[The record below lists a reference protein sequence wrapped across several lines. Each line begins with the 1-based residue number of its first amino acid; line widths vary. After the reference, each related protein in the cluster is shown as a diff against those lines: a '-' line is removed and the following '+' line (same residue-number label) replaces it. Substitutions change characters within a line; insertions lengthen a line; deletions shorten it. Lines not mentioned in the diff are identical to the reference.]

1 MQNLMTSHIQSTLL
15 LLCVSTLSSACVVT
29 SHVKK
34 KDCLDGDCSAFT
46 LSKSGLVKQKPDKLD
61 PLSYQYDYSLAGSD
75 IVSEGMLIELDTQ
88 KTCQGLH
95 NTVDLYSPNK
105 PNFPSYYVWTGVGAA
120 AVGAGVIDP
129 IIAAVGGL
137 GLVYGGFEWY
147 YFSGKFNYKFPRTEA
162 LEFYPCASKERVNTQ
177 DDQNVVYS
185 IFPNGLSDSM
195 GTTSPHSIEIH
206 PSQVKSHSSTQLKI
220 IDDQFL
226 IPTHALGFAHMEDP
240 TAPTLKVKPHYD
252 ITPPEK
258 EYAPVDVQEERK
270 DESEISNESQ
280 AEPSPTPEEQTDND
294 NTDTNNTDTK
304 VEDSIEEQSE
314 STTNSSEGV
323 NFELLTPTY
332 IYSTEILSITAPSP
346 PVREWYCGT
355 IAHFSYIKTL
365 DEKGNK
371 LPVDQWKIGFTFPD
385 AVSDIDESQSALE
398 GSRLYKNAEMSWQ
411 YPDGT
416 AVFRYHK
423 NALRKCDNSSRMNTW
438 NVASNT
444 LRENPTA
451 YREIRSALSGITPK
465 TIYVPKSIR
474 QPSRNPLEEDTSVAS
489 SSYDNGYRLEERKE
503 AEVKKQRSTGKKSKK
518 KTSSRSN
525 QVYDDRPPYGRY
537 QCATEGKLA
546 NLNIS
551 RDGYFLLMVEL
562 GLGSGHG
569 ICGTRQCQI
578 KGISKEA
585 IAFTKSLQSFKIT
598 ESNNALLI
606 NDQIRCD
613 RK

>member
-1 MQNLMTSHIQSTLL
+1 
-15 LLCVSTLSSACVVT
+15 
-29 SHVKK
+29 
-34 KDCLDGDCSAFT
+34 
-46 LSKSGLVKQKPDKLD
+46 
-61 PLSYQYDYSLAGSD
+61 
-75 IVSEGMLIELDTQ
+75 
-88 KTCQGLH
+88 
-95 NTVDLYSPNK
+95 
-105 PNFPSYYVWTGVGAA
+105 
-120 AVGAGVIDP
+120 
-129 IIAAVGGL
+129 
-137 GLVYGGFEWY
+137 
-147 YFSGKFNYKFPRTEA
+147 
-162 LEFYPCASKERVNTQ
+162 
-177 DDQNVVYS
+177 
-185 IFPNGLSDSM
+185 
-195 GTTSPHSIEIH
+195 
-206 PSQVKSHSSTQLKI
+206 
-220 IDDQFL
+220 
-226 IPTHALGFAHMEDP
+226 
-240 TAPTLKVKPHYD
+240 
-252 ITPPEK
+252 
-258 EYAPVDVQEERK
+258 
-270 DESEISNESQ
+270 
-280 AEPSPTPEEQTDND
+280 
-294 NTDTNNTDTK
+294 
-304 VEDSIEEQSE
+304 
-314 STTNSSEGV
+314 
-323 NFELLTPTY
+323 
-332 IYSTEILSITAPSP
+332 
-346 PVREWYCGT
+346 
-355 IAHFSYIKTL
+355 
-365 DEKGNK
+365 
-371 LPVDQWKIGFTFPD
+371 
-385 AVSDIDESQSALE
+385 
-398 GSRLYKNAEMSWQ
+398 MSWQ

-423 NALRKCDNSSRMNTW
+423 NALRKCDNPSRMNTW

>member
-1 MQNLMTSHIQSTLL
+1 MCFNTFQRLCSHF
-15 LLCVSTLSSACVVT
+15 ACQ
-29 SHVKK
+29 K

-105 PNFPSYYVWTGVGAA
+105 TNFSFLLCLDGCWCDYAGS
-120 AVGAGVIDP
+120 VGAGVINP

-162 LEFYPCASKERVNTQ
+162 LEFYPCASKESVNTQ

-185 IFPNGLSDSM
+185 IFPNGLGDSM
-195 GTTSPHSIEIH
+195 GTTSPHSIELH
-206 PSQVKSHSSTQLKI
+206 PSQVKSHSSAQLKI

-258 EYAPVDVQEERK
+258 EYAPVDVQEEKK

-280 AEPSPTPEEQTDND
+280 VENPLLLKNKQTKTIQTTN

-304 VEDSIEEQSE
+304 EEGSIEEQSE
-314 STTNSSEGV
+314 STTDASEGV

-332 IYSTEILSITAPSP
+332 VYSTEILSITAPSP
-346 PVREWYCGT
+346 PVREWYCDT

-371 LPVDQWKIGFTFPD
+371 LPVEQWKIGFTFPD
-385 AVSDIDESQSALE
+385 AVSDITESQSALE
-398 GSRLYKNAEMSWQ
+398 GS
-411 YPDGT
+411 
-416 AVFRYHK
+416 H
-423 NALRKCDNSSRMNTW
+423 
-438 NVASNT
+438 
-444 LRENPTA
+444 
-451 YREIRSALSGITPK
+451 
-465 TIYVPKSIR
+465 
-474 QPSRNPLEEDTSVAS
+474 PL
-489 SSYDNGYRLEERKE
+489 
-503 AEVKKQRSTGKKSKK
+503 
-518 KTSSRSN
+518 
-525 QVYDDRPPYGRY
+525 
-537 QCATEGKLA
+537 
-546 NLNIS
+546 
-551 RDGYFLLMVEL
+551 
-562 GLGSGHG
+562 
-569 ICGTRQCQI
+569 
-578 KGISKEA
+578 
-585 IAFTKSLQSFKIT
+585 
-598 ESNNALLI
+598 
-606 NDQIRCD
+606 
-613 RK
+613 